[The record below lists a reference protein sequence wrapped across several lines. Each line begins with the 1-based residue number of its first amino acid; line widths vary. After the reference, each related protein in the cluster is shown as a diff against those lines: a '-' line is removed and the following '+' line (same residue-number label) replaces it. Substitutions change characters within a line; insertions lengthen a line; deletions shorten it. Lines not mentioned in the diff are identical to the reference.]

1 MTDHRTTPTPAE
13 FVRRTELLDR
23 LRAIVAE
30 LKPGGDGPDVAL
42 CIAADTIEEIERE
55 LRA

>member
-1 MTDHRTTPTPAE
+1 
-13 FVRRTELLDR
+13 
-23 LRAIVAE
+23 VAE